1 MQESSPPMSDDDFVE
16 ICKSGDTTKVEKE
29 IINGANVE
37 SFSYQDHRKDSALMW
52 ATRKGQ
58 SEVVKILLQNGADI
72 NAKNLYGTTALM
84 WSARKGYPEVAEILL
99 LPICKETKQYALT
112 KQQFFLYFNTRGTYF
127 LFYFNEKNVQMTL
140 SITSSGTE

>member
-1 MQESSPPMSDDDFVE
+1 MSDDDFVE

-37 SFSYQDHRKDSALMW
+37 SFSYQDHRKDS
-52 ATRKGQ
+52 
-58 SEVVKILLQNGADI
+58 
-72 NAKNLYGTTALM
+72 ALM

-127 LFYFNEKNVQMTL
+127 LFYFNEKSVQMTL